1 MSFDSASQ
9 RASKHIVQREL
20 EGIQC
25 ALRAPLSDDRY
36 CQLYAAQQALSWV
49 QEPWG
54 FATPYDV
61 IMGGKVQ
68 PLIGDIQEGSTDCL
82 VPRHPAPS

>member
-1 MSFDSASQ
+1 MTSQ
-9 RASKHIVQREL
+9 RASKRVVQSEL
-20 EGIQC
+20 ERIQRP
-25 ALRAPLSDDRY
+25 LRAPLSDDRY

-49 QEPWG
+49 QKPWG

-68 PLIGDIQEGSTDCL
+68 PLIPDIQEGSTDCL
-82 VPRHPAPS
+82 VPRHPPPS